1 MNRHALKSFG
11 LSALFL
17 AGLLSMLPMTA
28 CVASSEES
36 ACWLE
41 HGEESEGACDEEI
54 EGEGPDEEATPEE
67 ATPSGRAVSP
77 KPPVSTPQALCSP
90 ICDRI

>member
-1 MNRHALKSFG
+1 MIRHTLKSLG
-11 LSALFL
+11 LSSLFL
-17 AGLLSMLPMTA
+17 AGLLSMLSMTA

-41 HGEESEGACDEEI
+41 SGETSESGAGEGACD
-54 EGEGPDEEATPEE
+54 DEEAESADEE
-67 ATPSGRAVSP
+67 APSVERAASR
-77 KPPVSTPQALCSP
+77 KAPVSTPQAMCSP